1 MTALIIILAVIFL
14 IAVTKVG
21 ISAAWNES
29 LSLRLQIGP
38 ASFSLLREK
47 KQSKEKPVKTTAK
60 KQKGNR
66 PWGKLILQHW
76 REVLSLISKILRAP
90 KLDRFSLQV
99 LFGGKDHA
107 DAALN
112 YGKACAAAGFLLPFL
127 KSLFQIDENDIQILY
142 DAEVSELSCK
152 AAGAVT
158 VRIYQLPLLAIALL
172 RFAYTLYKELPNSQ
186 KVV

>member
-1 MTALIIILAVIFL
+1 MTAFIIILAVIFL

-38 ASFSLLREK
+38 FSFSLLKEK
-47 KQSKEKPVKTTAK
+47 KQTREKPVKSAAK
-60 KQKGNR
+60 KKNR
-66 PWGKLILQHW
+66 KNPWVKLILQHW

-112 YGKACAAAGFLLPFL
+112 YGKACAAAGVLLPFL
-127 KSLFQIDENDIQILY
+127 KSLFQIDEKDIQILY

-158 VRIYQLPLLAIALL
+158 VRIYRLPILAIALL
-172 RFAYTLYKELPNSQ
+172 RFAHTLYKELPNSQ